1 MTCYPKF
8 PYMIKCQ
15 LTLFLNISYFPPVL
29 ETEKL
34 MVGSSRNKAKSCSI
48 AVPTC
53 PTYVILDQ
61 FLLPLCFC
69 LKIGVI
75 LLNSV
80 KLLGGLLKQ
89 YEASSGLFIS

>member
-1 MTCYPKF
+1 
-8 PYMIKCQ
+8 MIKCQ
-15 LTLFLNISYFPPVL
+15 LTLFLIISYFPPIL
-29 ETEKL
+29 ETEQL
-34 MVGSSRNKAKSCSI
+34 MVEAQEIKQSPAPLLCQH
-48 AVPTC
+48 APL
-53 PTYVILDQ
+53 YVILDQ

-80 KLLGGLLKQ
+80 KLFGGLLKQ